1 MYKHNSFSHL
11 HVIHS
16 PAEFLPPSKDKCAF
30 PLILIHGKGF
40 IKVCLPFLFCDGS
53 YEVNNVV
60 WDVNT

>member
-30 PLILIHGKGF
+30 PLILYMGKVLL
-40 IKVCLPFLFCDGS
+40 KYACLSCFLMDLMKLTMLCGM
-53 YEVNNVV
+53 
-60 WDVNT
+60 